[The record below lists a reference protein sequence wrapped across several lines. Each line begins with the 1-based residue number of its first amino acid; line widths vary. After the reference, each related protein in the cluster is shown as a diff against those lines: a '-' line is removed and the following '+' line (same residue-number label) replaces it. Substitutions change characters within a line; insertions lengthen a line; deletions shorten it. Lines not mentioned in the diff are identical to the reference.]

1 MSNNLP
7 KPNPENFLSVMQVY
21 LDRLVVKKLIPIEYD
36 NAKEE
41 VYYDLVTSFKSELE
55 QQVFRKAIEDFESI
69 TNLKDW
75 YNNEEQEYSTDNDK
89 N

>member
-1 MSNNLP
+1 MSKLP
-7 KPNPENFLSVMQVY
+7 KPNPENFLNVMQVY
-21 LDRLVVKKLIPIEYD
+21 LDRLVVKKIIPIEYD

-75 YNNEEQEYSTDNDK
+75 YNNEEQELLSETVTE
-89 N
+89 